1 MRRTSLRDLLR
12 RLLVVVALAT
22 AALPHAA
29 QADTRDQIIAEMKAQ
44 GFTRITVQGTLLGR
58 TRILAE
64 RPGGRREVVINP
76 RTGVILRDY
85 STGAAGTTRS
95 ATGDKG
101 TTTRSGTTGTTTSS
115 GTTGT
120 TTSSGGTTGISSVS
134 GGTGGSA
141 ASGVGSDDD
150 RDEDDDDRDDDSDD
164 DDGGDDDDN
173 DGDDDDGDDD
183 DGDDD
188 DGDDDDGDDD
198 DGDDDD

>member
-95 ATGDKG
+95 ATGDNG
-101 TTTRSGTTGTTTSS
+101 TTATRS

-150 RDEDDDDRDDDSDD
+150 RDEDDDDRDDDSDED
-164 DDGGDDDDN
+164 

-198 DGDDDD
+198 DGDDDDGDDDD

>member
-1 MRRTSLRDLLR
+1 MRRSSLRDLLR

-115 GTTGT
+115 G
-120 TTSSGGTTGISSVS
+120 GTTGISSVS

-141 ASGVGSDDD
+141 ASGAGSDDD
-150 RDEDDDDRDDDSDD
+150 RDEDDDDRDDDSDED
-164 DDGGDDDDN
+164 DRGDDDDD

>member
-115 GTTGT
+115 G
-120 TTSSGGTTGISSVS
+120 GTTGISSVS

-150 RDEDDDDRDDDSDD
+150 RDEDDDDQDDDSDD

>member
-115 GTTGT
+115 G
-120 TTSSGGTTGISSVS
+120 GTTGISSVS

-141 ASGVGSDDD
+141 ASGAGSDDD
-150 RDEDDDDRDDDSDD
+150 RDEDDDDRDDDSDED
-164 DDGGDDDDN
+164 DRGDDDDD

>member
-101 TTTRSGTTGTTTSS
+101 TTTRSGTT
-115 GTTGT
+115 
-120 TTSSGGTTGISSVS
+120 TSSGGTTGISSVS

-150 RDEDDDDRDDDSDD
+150 RDEDDDDRDDDSDED
-164 DDGGDDDDN
+164 DRGDDDDD

-198 DGDDDD
+198 DGDDDDGDDDD

>member
-115 GTTGT
+115 G
-120 TTSSGGTTGISSVS
+120 GTTGISSVS

-150 RDEDDDDRDDDSDD
+150 RDEDDDDRDDDSDED
-164 DDGGDDDDN
+164 DRGDDDDD

>member
-115 GTTGT
+115 G
-120 TTSSGGTTGISSVS
+120 GTTGISSVS

-150 RDEDDDDRDDDSDD
+150 RDEDDDDRDDDSDED
-164 DDGGDDDDN
+164 DRGDD
-173 DGDDDDGDDD
+173 DDDDGDDD